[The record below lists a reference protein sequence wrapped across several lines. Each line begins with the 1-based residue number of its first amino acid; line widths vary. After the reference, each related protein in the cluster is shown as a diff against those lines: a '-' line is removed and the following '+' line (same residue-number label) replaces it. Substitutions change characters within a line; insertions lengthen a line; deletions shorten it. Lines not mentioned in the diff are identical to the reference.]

1 MRDEQN
7 QTEPNHFTTSVFI
20 YAQNSASA
28 NERYCF
34 AQNDAVRLVPVFPR
48 ITIPNDNPETQKPS
62 TNNKTIDQRPRNL
75 KSINP

>member
-28 NERYCF
+28 NERYGF